1 MIVSISLSSTI
12 SPDTASDT
20 LITVAN
26 WSCSTGVCIVAV
38 ASEIPVSGL
47 ICG

>member
-12 SPDTASDT
+12 SPETASDT
-20 LITVAN
+20 LITVARS
-26 WSCSTGVCIVAV
+26 SCSTGVCIVAV
-38 ASEIPVSGL
+38 ASEIALSGL